1 MLLLSN
7 CLRFFTIFVSQDPL
21 SKVFLARSAR
31 NSFFLRNER
40 RSNSLFVLS
49 ISSRFIRHIRTWYLN
64 YPTLLYFLV
73 TIYRTT
79 LNIEGFTVVD
89 EQGNNFRLGVS
100 SIGIYLLRRSYV
112 FVIVPQWFQ
121 RESPTLFLVTVAR
134 GRKVKGLTL
143 SIEPDTCLRSMFRIE
158 GAIPFTAPSIV
169 AFSPMRSK
177 RWRSSWHY
185 CLTTKSQ
192 GVLMDPVTC

>member
-64 YPTLLYFLV
+64 YSTLLYFLV

-100 SIGIYLLRRSYV
+100 SIGIYLLRRSSCFCDCSTMV
-112 FVIVPQWFQ
+112 SERI
-121 RESPTLFLVTVAR
+121 
-134 GRKVKGLTL
+134 
-143 SIEPDTCLRSMFRIE
+143 PD
-158 GAIPFTAPSIV
+158 
-169 AFSPMRSK
+169 AFSRN
-177 RWRSSWHY
+177 RGSWQEGEGINSIDRARY
-185 CLTTKSQ
+185 VS
-192 GVLMDPVTC
+192 